1 MKSICTFSEKIV
13 DFTAMFP
20 YNLRVVID
28 IYGGFN
34 MADINLEDLMAARAA
49 SDSAGEETKAAVEVK
64 PEVEIEKVTKQVET
78 LTPAEREKVQTI
90 KDGINLMDSSTPL
103 TFGAPAQKEIA
114 QFSDSILSKVRTKDS
129 GQVGELLGDLVT
141 KVKSFDVGEKK
152 SFVSRIPI
160 IGAMVNK
167 ADNVVQGYEKLSTQ
181 VEKIQAGL
189 ERAKVQLMEDVVMF
203 DTLYE
208 KNLSYFKD
216 LQLYIRAG
224 EEKLE
229 EMRTVTLPK
238 LKAQATATGDQMAVQ
253 IVADFEQSV
262 DRFEKKIHDLKLSKT
277 IAIQTAPQIRLIQNN
292 DKILIDRVQSAI
304 YHTIPLWKNQMVI
317 ALGLSRQQQVIE
329 MQRAVSDATNDL
341 LRRNA
346 EMLKQNTLDTAR
358 ENERGVVDIDTV
370 KKVNED
376 LISTI
381 EETVRI
387 QQEGRQKRAAA
398 ERELIAIEG
407 RLRDALLRNSSRM
420 NSDKDNRNE
429 QQ

>member
-1 MKSICTFSEKIV
+1 
-13 DFTAMFP
+13 
-20 YNLRVVID
+20 
-28 IYGGFN
+28 
-34 MADINLEDLMAARAA
+34 MAEINLEDLMAQ
-49 SDSAGEETKAAVEVK
+49 KAAGASEEKPAEEVK
-64 PEVEIEKVTKQVET
+64 PETEIVKVTQQIET
-78 LTPAEREKVQTI
+78 LTPAEKAKVQSI
-90 KDGINLMDSSTPL
+90 KDSINLMDSSTPL

-129 GQVGELLGDLVT
+129 GQVGELLGDLVA
-141 KVKSFDVGEKK
+141 KVKGFDVGEKK
-152 SFVSRIPI
+152 SFVSKIPI
-160 IGAMVNK
+160 LGSLVEK
-167 ADNVVQGYEKLSTQ
+167 GENVLQGYEKLSVH
-181 VEKIQAGL
+181 VERIQAGL
-189 ERAKVQLMEDVVMF
+189 ERSKVKLMEDVVMF

-224 EEKLE
+224 EEKLD

-238 LKAQATATGDQMAVQ
+238 LKAQAAQKNDPMAVQ
-253 IVADFEQSV
+253 VVADFEQSV

-292 DKILIDRVQSAI
+292 DRVLIDRVQAAI

-317 ALGLSRQQQVIE
+317 ALGLSRQREVIE
-329 MQRAVSDATNDL
+329 MQRAVADATNDL

-346 EMLKQNTLDTAR
+346 ELLKQNTVDTAK
-358 ENERGVVDIDTV
+358 ENERGIVDIETV

-381 EETVRI
+381 EETMRI

-407 RLRDALLRNSSRM
+407 KLKDALLRNA
-420 NSDKDNRNE
+420 NRTGTPA
-429 QQ
+429 Q

>member
-1 MKSICTFSEKIV
+1 
-13 DFTAMFP
+13 
-20 YNLRVVID
+20 
-28 IYGGFN
+28 
-34 MADINLEDLMAARAA
+34 MAEINLEDLMAQKA
-49 SDSAGEETKAAVEVK
+49 SSSSEEKPAEEVK
-64 PEVEIEKVTKQVET
+64 PEVEIVKVTQAVET
-78 LTPAEREKVQTI
+78 LTPEEKAKVQSI
-90 KDGINLMDSSTPL
+90 KDGINLMDTSTPL

-114 QFSDSILSKVRTKDS
+114 EFSDSILSKVRTKDS
-129 GQVGELLGDLVT
+129 GQVGELLTDLVS
-141 KVKSFDVGEKK
+141 KVKGFDVGEKK
-152 SFVSRIPI
+152 SFVSKIPI
-160 IGAMVNK
+160 LGSLVEK
-167 ADNVVQGYEKLSTQ
+167 GENVVQGYEKLSVH
-181 VEKIQAGL
+181 VERIQAGL
-189 ERAKVQLMEDVVMF
+189 ERSKVKLMEDIVMF

-238 LKAQATATGDQMAVQ
+238 LKAQAAQKNDPMAVQ
-253 IVADFEQSV
+253 VVADFEQSV

-292 DKILIDRVQSAI
+292 DRVLIDRVQAAI

-317 ALGLSRQQQVIE
+317 ALGLSRQQEVIA

-346 EMLKQNTLDTAR
+346 EILKQNTVETAK
-358 ENERGVVDIDTV
+358 ENERGIVDIDTV

-376 LISTI
+376 LIATL

-387 QQEGRQKRAAA
+387 QQEGRQRRANA
-398 ERELIAIEG
+398 EKELVAIEG
-407 RLRDALLRNSSRM
+407 RLKEALLRNSSRTS
-420 NSDKDNRNE
+420 NP
-429 QQ
+429 